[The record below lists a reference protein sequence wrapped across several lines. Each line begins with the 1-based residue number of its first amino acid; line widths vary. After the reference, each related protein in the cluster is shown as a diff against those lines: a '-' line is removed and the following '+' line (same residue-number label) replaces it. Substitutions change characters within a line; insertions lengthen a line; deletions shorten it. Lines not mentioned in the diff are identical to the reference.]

1 MRKTLFNCLFLLF
14 MQLPACS
21 SPFSVAAAQAP
32 DGRILSSKSRAP
44 LPSYES
50 LDDFGRGYFQRAV
63 YEEARTQRQFDI
75 LEITYAS
82 DGLPVRGLLIRPKTP
97 GTRKWPAIIFNRGGN
112 GELGSIIDNGQACVG
127 MNTSCLDVADLYQ
140 FAKAGF
146 VVIASDY
153 RYQGATVKRDQWGG
167 VEVDDVLNLVP
178 ALKSLD
184 YVAPERF
191 YMLGL
196 SRGGT
201 MTYLAIK
208 RGISVKAAA
217 VIGAVTDVRAWVE
230 SRPEMSL
237 VNGNQFIDG
246 FANIWP
252 DYEYRAEEQYRARS
266 AVFWAGQIN
275 VPVLILHSRTD
286 RMVPATQALRMAEAL
301 QEAGKVYALRIYE
314 HDGHPLPLNRDDRD
328 RMIVDWFNRVW
339 QQVPVKSASAG
350 GQTVHQLFANAQQ
363 LDEGC
368 GMSVSKAS
376 GAGQIAS
383 VLLLSRRPT
392 LGLLEGRLIS
402 TQSGNWFGS
411 RSESF
416 PGRTSWKDSETLLF
430 SVPFTG
436 AAERASHAA
445 WMTLDRPGDNSH
457 PPLVFM

>member
-1 MRKTLFNCLFLLF
+1 
-14 MQLPACS
+14 
-21 SPFSVAAAQAP
+21 
-32 DGRILSSKSRAP
+32 
-44 LPSYES
+44 
-50 LDDFGRGYFQRAV
+50 
-63 YEEARTQRQFDI
+63 
-75 LEITYAS
+75 
-82 DGLPVRGLLIRPKTP
+82 
-97 GTRKWPAIIFNRGGN
+97 
-112 GELGSIIDNGQACVG
+112 
-127 MNTSCLDVADLYQ
+127 
-140 FAKAGF
+140 
-146 VVIASDY
+146 
-153 RYQGATVKRDQWGG
+153 
-167 VEVDDVLNLVP
+167 
-178 ALKSLD
+178 
-184 YVAPERF
+184 
-191 YMLGL
+191 
-196 SRGGT
+196 
-201 MTYLAIK
+201 
-208 RGISVKAAA
+208 
-217 VIGAVTDVRAWVE
+217 
-230 SRPEMSL
+230 MSL

-328 RMIVDWFNRVW
+328 SMIVDWFNRVW

-416 PGRTSWKDSETLLF
+416 PGRTSWKDSETLLL